1 MTSIRNLQK
10 QINKG
15 KIRPVEPDRL
25 TRLRHQKDAQ
35 KAIPDDMD
43 DIDWDEMA
51 EKRLGQS

>member
-1 MTSIRNLQK
+1 MTSVRNLQK

-25 TRLRHQKDAQ
+25 ARLRHQKDES
-35 KAIPDDMD
+35 KPIEDMD
-43 DIDWDEMA
+43 AIDWDDLA